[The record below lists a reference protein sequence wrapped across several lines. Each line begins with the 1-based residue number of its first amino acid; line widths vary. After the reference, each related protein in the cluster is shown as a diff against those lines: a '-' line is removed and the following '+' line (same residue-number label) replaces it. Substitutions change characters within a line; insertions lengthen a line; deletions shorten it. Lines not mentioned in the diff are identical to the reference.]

1 MAAKSPRCTRT
12 PAALPCGYVMVR
24 RAPLGPSAVEG
35 VPGAGRLRMSGN
47 QDAVRVHGVSGR
59 SRVVPVAGERRF
71 HHRTA
76 ACDCAASGR
85 GQQTALGDRSF
96 RCHRITVTVTVE
108 AVCQCGPPAVLYDQA
123 RVPTVCVVVGGDAAK
138 WPPLFTAMA
147 IRTSSSLASTSPC
160 AVDQRN
166 AAWARLPSPSKVTP
180 AGRLG
185 QFESVTVDAVGM
197 GVGTRNPG
205 RHIQPRAMRWRR
217 ILRAGQQH
225 AGICSGAVVE

>member
-47 QDAVRVHGVSGR
+47 QDAVRVHGVSRR

-85 GQQTALGDRSF
+85 GQQTPLGDRSF

-108 AVCQCGPPAVLYDQA
+108 AVYQCGPPAVLYDQA
-123 RVPTVCVVVGGDAAK
+123 RVPTVCVVVGGDAAT

-147 IRTSSSLASTSPC
+147 IRTLFIARLDFALRSESAQRGLGPPTLAFEGDPSRSPR
-160 AVDQRN
+160 AVRIRRSRCRRHGRRHTESRSAHPATRN
-166 AAWARLPSPSKVTP
+166 ALATDPACRPAAR
-180 AGRLG
+180 
-185 QFESVTVDAVGM
+185 
-197 GVGTRNPG
+197 RNL
-205 RHIQPRAMRWRR
+205 QRR
-217 ILRAGQQH
+217 RR
-225 AGICSGAVVE
+225 